1 MDANQHLKLAT
12 FNVRGLGEHKKRHAI
27 FHYLN
32 KKLYNV
38 IMLQETDS
46 CKSIEN
52 RWQAEWGGQMFFAHR
67 TMAARGVAILVKKGA
82 SLKVIKHQA
91 NENGRLLLLHVQV
104 NGLDH
109 ILVDIYAPNVDDPE
123 FLQRCLDLI
132 DQSNVDQKIMGEI
145 STWCLI

>member
-1 MDANQHLKLAT
+1 M
-12 FNVRGLGEHKKRHAI
+12 
-27 FHYLN
+27 
-32 KKLYNV
+32 
-38 IMLQETDS
+38 
-46 CKSIEN
+46 
-52 RWQAEWGGQMFFAHR
+52 
-67 TMAARGVAILVKKGA
+67 
-82 SLKVIKHQA
+82 
-91 NENGRLLLLHVQV
+91 GRLLLLHVQV